1 MDDVITR
8 LSNGETIRN
17 ESFKFY
23 TKSGDAKFLLMDS
36 TVSWDQ
42 QGKFARSEC
51 VIRDDTDRR
60 IQQAVDEAE
69 ISKLSMVS
77 AAKDKFIRRIFHEIR
92 TPLHFIYSS
101 LNSNTL
107 DSEVEKAKS
116 SILTEYHEDLRNQVS
131 GNGSNVAAKRYSLM
145 MVIVCV
151 CTTVDGSMS
160 RSCRGSRLRNHARK

>member
-1 MDDVITR
+1 MEEKDHMSEIIAR
-8 LSNGETIRN
+8 LANGEAIRN

-69 ISKLSMVS
+69 ISKLSLVS

-101 LNSNTL
+101 LNSHTF
-107 DSEVEKAKS
+107 DTEVEKANS
-116 SILTEYHEDLRNQVS
+116 SVLTEYHEDLRNQVS
-131 GNGSNVAAKRYSLM
+131 E
-145 MVIVCV
+145 
-151 CTTVDGSMS
+151 
-160 RSCRGSRLRNHARK
+160 